1 MNPDTGHLI
10 DERQFSQEEL
20 ENLQGEYQQ
29 VPNNLTGA
37 VKKKL
42 AGKREA
48 KVSLTSG
55 GKLSQLC
62 AKWRQEKR
70 ARYVKK
76 LGKTEINRRR
86 EKRRK
91 QALRKRQTNMQQHSE
106 VKVEYI
112 SAINSEISRE
122 DWKRYAEGAE
132 DFQPTRP
139 MIVEFLK
146 LNGVKSDRIEI
157 LYDDL
162 QGFWRWSATNLV
174 DN

>member
-20 ENLQGEYQQ
+20 ESLQGEYQQ
-29 VPNNLTGA
+29 VPNNLIGA
-37 VKKKL
+37 VKNKL

-62 AKWRQEKR
+62 AKWRREKR

-91 QALRKRQTNMQQHSE
+91 QALRKR
-106 VKVEYI
+106 
-112 SAINSEISRE
+112 
-122 DWKRYAEGAE
+122 
-132 DFQPTRP
+132 
-139 MIVEFLK
+139 
-146 LNGVKSDRIEI
+146 
-157 LYDDL
+157 
-162 QGFWRWSATNLV
+162 
-174 DN
+174 